1 MLKNIFGRS
10 SNGQQDPENLFLSHR
25 LKIYPWVKVMLAD
38 NELSSDEKVMELD
51 EQDSP
56 IILNWLGDLI
66 ITYVFDLGDSFRLIQ
81 ARDLPDDVTKHK
93 LHEIAVSN
101 LSRDIKYVLRET
113 NFGGYLLIA
122 GGDHEAGAIC
132 SPGLW
137 KWIAEHL
144 GEDLIVAIPAKDV
157 VLILGQ
163 KDTDKLEAF
172 KEFIVKVFLDGE
184 RLLSRGVFTYTRAD
198 EHWSFIE
205 HVK

>member
-10 SNGQQDPENLFLSHR
+10 SNRQQDPENLFSSHR

-38 NELSSDEKVMELD
+38 NELSVDEKVMELD

-66 ITYVFDLGDSFRLIQ
+66 ITYVFDLGDSFRLLQ
-81 ARDLPDDVTKHK
+81 ARDLPDDVSRHK

-101 LSRDIKYVLRET
+101 LGRDIKYELTDT
-113 NFGGYLLIA
+113 NVGGFMLIA
-122 GGDHEAGAIC
+122 GGNHEAGAIC
-132 SPGLW
+132 LPGLW

-144 GEDLIVAIPAKDV
+144 GDDLIVAIPAKDV
-157 VLILGQ
+157 VLILRQ

-172 KEFIVKVFLDGE
+172 KELIVKIFLDGE
-184 RLLSRGVFTYTRAD
+184 RLLSRVVFTYNRAD
-198 EHWSFIE
+198 EQWAFVE
-205 HVK
+205 HVQ